1 VGLLNPLN
9 LLLGLSLAALVAI
22 YLRAQARPTIEVSSL
37 ALFDEAPAPVARS
50 RILRVDLLF
59 WLEAAALA
67 TLTLVAAGFY
77 VRMAAPVNRPLRRAL
92 IFDLGA
98 SMNAVDANGTR
109 LAAAQRQA
117 RAIVDGAPP
126 GDQFKVVGYALEAR
140 IMQAQVSRKP
150 DLEHAIDALRATA
163 VAARPSA
170 LRAALNSAN
179 TAEKIDLFTD
189 HPPAPELLEEARTRG
204 ALVVHQVGSPVDNL
218 AVLALEPGTP
228 KTAEGRC
235 LVRNFAYRPQT
246 CELRIDLD
254 GRQVFDSPLM
264 IEPRAVAAVRFGP
277 IPQGGVLHAHIT
289 PADGL
294 AADNDRYALAPKG
307 RVMRALVVSPDNA
320 VRDDLARVLLA
331 VNPGFQV
338 TTRASALDS
347 SPAADGKQAEP
358 NFDLAI
364 LHDTNDTGSAAP
376 AHLFIFPPLGQTGTG
391 AAPIPVTG
399 TASAVELQSRAGV
412 APLATPVL
420 LGAARLFTIPGWM
433 DALAQGADTALGT
446 TLPLA
451 ATGYTSQGAVG
462 VIAFDVRNH
471 LLLDPDRLDAL
482 LLAID
487 TIKVLSTPPGAKV
500 VATGDLVTMPTFAAT
515 TLIAPDSTRTPLTPD
530 RWGRVRFRPLDAGR
544 YILVANRQ
552 VTEVYANYYDELGS
566 DLATSVAAPPTP
578 REETRAPARPLIE
591 TKVVPLTTALAGVVL
606 LILLLESAILLR
618 RARTWGLNHV

>member
-1 VGLLNPLN
+1 MGLLNPLN

-37 ALFDEAPAPVARS
+37 ALFEEAPAPVARS

-150 DLEHAIDALRATA
+150 DLEHAIDAIRATA

-277 IPQGGVLHAHIT
+277 IPQGGVLHAHLA

-294 AADNDRYALAPKG
+294 AADNDRYALAPKS

-338 TTRASALDS
+338 TTQATAPDS
-347 SPAADGKQAEP
+347 SPATGGK
-358 NFDLAI
+358 
-364 LHDTNDTGSAAP
+364 
-376 AHLFIFPPLGQTGTG
+376 
-391 AAPIPVTG
+391 
-399 TASAVELQSRAGV
+399 
-412 APLATPVL
+412 
-420 LGAARLFTIPGWM
+420 
-433 DALAQGADTALGT
+433 
-446 TLPLA
+446 
-451 ATGYTSQGAVG
+451 
-462 VIAFDVRNH
+462 
-471 LLLDPDRLDAL
+471 
-482 LLAID
+482 
-487 TIKVLSTPPGAKV
+487 
-500 VATGDLVTMPTFAAT
+500 
-515 TLIAPDSTRTPLTPD
+515 
-530 RWGRVRFRPLDAGR
+530 
-544 YILVANRQ
+544 
-552 VTEVYANYYDELGS
+552 
-566 DLATSVAAPPTP
+566 
-578 REETRAPARPLIE
+578 
-591 TKVVPLTTALAGVVL
+591 
-606 LILLLESAILLR
+606 
-618 RARTWGLNHV
+618 